1 MDKETIK
8 KQSLEVIEEVLP
20 ELDVATVDTSASI
33 TDDYDVNSVSIIKLL
48 VGLEEKFNVEF
59 DDNELALN
67 KYESFDDVIESVEKK
82 MNQMGIGGY

>member
-1 MDKETIK
+1 MDKELIK

-33 TDDYDVNSVSIIKLL
+33 KDDYDVNSVSIIKLL
-48 VGLEEKFNVEF
+48 VGLEDKFNVEF
-59 DDNELALN
+59 DDSELALN

-82 MNQMGIGGY
+82 MN

>member
-48 VGLEEKFNVEF
+48 VGLEDKFNVAF
-59 DDNELALN
+59 DDSELALN
-67 KYESFDDVIESVEKK
+67 KYSSFDDVIESVEKK
-82 MNQMGIGGY
+82 MN

>member
-20 ELDVATVDTSASI
+20 DLDPTSIDTTASI
-33 TDDYDVNSVSIIKLL
+33 RDDYDVNSVSIIKLL
-48 VGLEEKFNVEF
+48 VGLEDKFDVEF
-59 DDNELALN
+59 DDNELSLH

-82 MNQMGIGGY
+82 LGE

>member
-20 ELDVATVDTSASI
+20 DLDPASI
-33 TDDYDVNSVSIIKLL
+33 DTAASIRDDYDVNSVSIIKLL
-48 VGLEEKFNVEF
+48 VGLEDKFDVEF
-59 DDNELALN
+59 DDSELSSH

-82 MNQMGIGGY
+82 LEE

>member
-20 ELDVATVDTSASI
+20 ELDVDTVDTSASI

-59 DDNELALN
+59 EDSELSLN

-82 MNQMGIGGY
+82 MN

>member
-48 VGLEEKFNVEF
+48 VGLEDKFDVAF
-59 DDNELALN
+59 DDSELALN
-67 KYESFDDVIESVEKK
+67 KYSSFDDVIESVEKK
-82 MNQMGIGGY
+82 MN

>member
-1 MDKETIK
+1 MDKELIK

-48 VGLEEKFNVEF
+48 VGLEDKFNVEF
-59 DDNELALN
+59 DDSELALN

-82 MNQMGIGGY
+82 MN